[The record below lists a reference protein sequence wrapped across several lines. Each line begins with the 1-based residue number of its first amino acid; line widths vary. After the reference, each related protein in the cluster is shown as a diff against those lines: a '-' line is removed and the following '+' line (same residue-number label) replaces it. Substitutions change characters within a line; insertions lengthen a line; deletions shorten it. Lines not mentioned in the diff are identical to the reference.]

1 MTKNEFQKRY
11 HHYRSTSDEE
21 AKKEAMK
28 VNKEGIEGD
37 EAVAIK
43 FGDLGWALILV
54 SAASFAEKAGII
66 PKQ

>member
-1 MTKNEFQKRY
+1 MTKNEFQKRHY
-11 HHYRSTSDEE
+11 HYRTMSEKE

-37 EAVAIK
+37 RAVAIK
-43 FGDLGWALILV
+43 FADLGWALMLA